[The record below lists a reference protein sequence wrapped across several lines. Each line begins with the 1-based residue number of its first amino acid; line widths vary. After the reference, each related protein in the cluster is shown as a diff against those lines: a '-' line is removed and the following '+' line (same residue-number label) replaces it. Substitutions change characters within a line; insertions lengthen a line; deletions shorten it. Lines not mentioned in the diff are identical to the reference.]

1 MQRRPPTPTRTD
13 TRFPS
18 TPLFRSADPRV
29 TGTVEAIRRGLVED
43 GLVLRYRPERA
54 PDGLEGTEGTFLV
67 CSFWLADAL
76 TMVGLVEEAPELF
89 ERLLS
94 LRNALGLLAEQY
106 DPRSRRQLGDFP
118 QAFSHVRS
126 DGGRVGHNCGITR

>member
-1 MQRRPPTPTRTD
+1 MRIRD
-13 TRFPS
+13 WS
-18 TPLFRSADPRV
+18 SDVCSSDLPRV
-29 TGTVEAIRRGLVED
+29 TVTVEAIRRDLVED

-76 TMVGLVEEAPELF
+76 TMVGLVEEATELF

-94 LRNALGLLAEQY
+94 LRNDLEIGRASCRERVCQY
-106 DPRSRRQLGDFP
+106 
-118 QAFSHVRS
+118 V
-126 DGGRVGHNCGITR
+126 